1 MILIDPFAAR
11 PAGTPRPLR
20 QTRATGHDHQ
30 VRILNPFP
38 KPSEF
43 YP

>member
-1 MILIDPFAAR
+1 MILIDPFAPP
-11 PAGTPRPLR
+11 PAGTPGLSVEAC
-20 QTRATGHDHQ
+20 ATVHDHQ
-30 VRILNPFP
+30 VQILNPFP